1 MAQMLI
7 RSPDDLKENVQREA
21 KRIGITTNAFVIQ
34 ILRDWE
40 RRNLEG
46 NPTKESQRRGISMN
60 DIVQELINHAMERP
74 EKPTTTTKMQRRNED
89 EC

>member
-1 MAQMLI
+1 MKRQTGYRLTE
-7 RSPDDLKENVQREA
+7 RSLNWLA
-21 KRIGITTNAFVIQ
+21 
-34 ILRDWE
+34 
-40 RRNLEG
+40 
-46 NPTKESQRRGISMN
+46 KESQRRGISMN